1 MMDDRTLLL
10 VGAGHAHLGVID
22 SLRKNPLPRTR
33 VVLVEPL
40 DTMRYSGMVPGW
52 LAGEYRADEAGIP
65 LQPLVAQSGIDWRRA
80 RLVSLDPH
88 AKAALLDSG
97 EIVNYDVCA
106 IATGGEGQAAEL
118 LGSDPRLLDIRPI
131 DGFIEHW
138 RKLRD
143 SSSAIR
149 NIAVVG
155 GGAGGVELA
164 FGLANAREK
173 PRFSITLVCG
183 EGGLLTSHSGRIAE
197 KVRAELVRQEIR
209 IVDADARFESGKLVA
224 GGKSLEAL
232 DLVVAAVGSGAP
244 DWPRASGLPVDE
256 DGFIRVDEHQ
266 AVCGF
271 REIFATGD
279 VARRTDRHLKHS
291 GVHAVYAGPL
301 LAENIRRTL
310 SSSRPRRTYR
320 GIGMDFYLLNTCRGE
335 AILSYYGLAIQA
347 RWLRRLKDWLD
358 RRWVDRFSR

>member
-1 MMDDRTLLL
+1 MIDQTLLL
-10 VGAGHAHLGVID
+10 IGAGHAHLGVID
-22 SLRKNPLPRTR
+22 SLRKKPLPHTR

-40 DTMRYSGMVPGW
+40 DTTRYSGMVPGW

-65 LQPLVAQSGIDWRRA
+65 LQPLAREAGIDWHRA

-97 EIVNYDVCA
+97 EIVRYDVCA
-106 IATGGEGQAAEL
+106 IATGGEGRAAEL
-118 LGSDPRLLDIRPI
+118 LGRDRRLLDIRPI
-131 DGFIEHW
+131 DGFIESW
-138 RKLRD
+138 QQLRE
-143 SSSAIR
+143 SRSAIR

-164 FGLANAREK
+164 FGLANAPEI
-173 PRFSITLVCG
+173 PRVSITLVCG
-183 EGGLLTSHSGRIAE
+183 KAGLLPDHSGAIAE
-197 KVRAELVRQEIR
+197 KVRAELMRQNIR
-209 IVDADARFESGKLVA
+209 ITDADARFESGKLVA
-224 GGKSLEAL
+224 GDKSLEPL
-232 DLVVAAVGSGAP
+232 ELVVAAVGSGAP

-266 AVCGF
+266 VVCGF

-279 VARRTDRHLKHS
+279 VARRTDRQLKHS
-291 GVHAVYAGPL
+291 GVHAVYAGPV
-301 LAENIRRTL
+301 LAKNLRRTL
-310 SSSRPRRTYR
+310 AGKWPRRVYR
-320 GIGMDFYLLNTCRGE
+320 GLGMDFYLLNTCRGE
-335 AILSYYGLAIQA
+335 AILSHHGLAIQA